1 VAATDGRVA
10 AMSSETSRQR
20 EVITTVRLKLHSL
33 TNRKAELLERE
44 YQAFQAALR
53 GETSNLH
60 SVTNQQVTKIEKQR
74 APRHEQP
81 LTLRNDAI
89 AISKND
95 LPLSKYWIRLP
106 IYNPAQER
114 GDSVWCPVFVP
125 EKDEGR
131 IQKADIGDSEL
142 VRRDGDWY
150 VHLTCKRTYDLQD
163 SYSDVL
169 AIDMGA
175 RWIAVSVALADRA
188 TTFYGK
194 EVRRIRE
201 HYKQLGK
208 RLGNENVKRWSQIVG
223 RIYRNESRKVEDRLH
238 KISRKI
244 VDEAENR
251 DAVIVI
257 GDLSGIREDNDKG
270 RFVNDKIHTM
280 PFAKLKS
287 FIEYKAYQAGLEVI
301 SVDEAYT
308 SQTCNRCAE
317 KGTRETQGRFRC
329 PHCGL
334 DDNADKNGALN
345 IGKRALG
352 KFQRPLSEAGAVLA
366 RPETQVLVNYDGVQ
380 PANSSESVTLTLSE
394 DS

>member
-1 VAATDGRVA
+1 
-10 AMSSETSRQR
+10 MQR
-20 EVITTVRLKLHSL
+20 EVIVTVRLKLHSL

-44 YQAFQAALR
+44 YQAFQASLR
-53 GETSNLH
+53 GEKSQLH
-60 SVTNQQVTKIEKQR
+60 SVTDQQVVKIEDQR
-74 APRHEQP
+74 DPRHEQP
-81 LTLRNDAI
+81 LNLRNDAI

-95 LPLSKYWIRLP
+95 LPLSTYWIRLP
-106 IYNPAQER
+106 VYNPAKER

-125 EKDEGR
+125 EKDEPR
-131 IQKADIGDSEL
+131 IQDADIGDSEL

-150 VHLTCKRTYDLQD
+150 VHLTCKQTYELQE

-175 RWIAVSVALADRA
+175 RWIAVSVALSDRA
-188 TTFYGK
+188 TTFYGA
-194 EVRRIRE
+194 EIRQLRE

-208 RLGNENVKRWSQIVG
+208 RLGNENVTRWSQVIG
-223 RIYRNESRKVEDRLH
+223 RIRCNESRKVEDRLH
-238 KISRKI
+238 KISREI
-244 VDEAENR
+244 VDDAKDR
-251 DAVIVI
+251 DAIIVV

-280 PFAKLKS
+280 PFAKLQS
-287 FIEYKAYQAGLEVI
+287 FIEYKAHQAGLEVLT
-301 SVDEAYT
+301 VDEAYT

-317 KGTRETQGRFRC
+317 GGIRETQGRFRC

-352 KFQRPLSEAGAVLA
+352 KFQRPLSEVGAALA
-366 RPETQVLVNYDGVQ
+366 RPGTQVVVDHERAQ
-380 PANSSESVTLTLSE
+380 PANSQTSVTLTLSE
-394 DS
+394 EF